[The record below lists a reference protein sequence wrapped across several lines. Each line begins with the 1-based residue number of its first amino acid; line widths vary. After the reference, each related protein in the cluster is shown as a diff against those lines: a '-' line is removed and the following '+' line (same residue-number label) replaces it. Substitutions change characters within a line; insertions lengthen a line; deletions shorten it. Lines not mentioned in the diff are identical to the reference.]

1 MEFDRH
7 MHLTTWSLPSQKQFE
22 EVMGSLEGRAS
33 LEEVHNLGK
42 TLRV

>member
-1 MEFDRH
+1 MKFDRH

-22 EVMGSLEGRAS
+22 EVMISLGGGAS

>member
-7 MHLTTWSLPSQKQFE
+7 MHLTTRSLPSQNQFE
-22 EVMGSLEGRAS
+22 EVTGSLGGGAS